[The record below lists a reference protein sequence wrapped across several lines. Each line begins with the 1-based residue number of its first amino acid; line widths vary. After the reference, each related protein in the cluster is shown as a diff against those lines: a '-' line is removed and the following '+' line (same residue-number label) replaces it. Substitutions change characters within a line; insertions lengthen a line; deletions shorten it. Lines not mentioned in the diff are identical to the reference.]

1 MAQSEK
7 VAKAGAAWRV
17 LPMDDRKKY
26 HDRSADEFQV
36 QRTHAST
43 QGVLGRVPW
52 HPPPNQR
59 IEGFNDFT
67 PSVGIYKR
75 PEADQLG
82 INVHGFVLGDVLG
95 QGGFGNVFKATHK
108 ASQQLFAV
116 KVFHCHGD
124 DDDDYKQE
132 LKVYEIIPEC
142 PMAPFQRLV
151 YKINDGGGTFRAL
164 VLPLE
169 RGSIRDHLRDT
180 KHGMPASSV
189 MAVTVQC
196 SEGLHYLHKNGIV
209 HLDFTSKNV
218 LWNEARMKAI
228 ITDFGMS
235 EQISPAKP
243 RYTKYCTSYA
253 RAPELWPKPVCG
265 AVLVP
270 ACDIWAL
277 GCLVYEAATGHQ
289 LMRANVGMSEQKIH
303 KYIQTWCNARAR
315 ANEKQDQDM
324 RQRHNR
330 ATCMSSHM
338 QHTVHSSATSIGRGC
353 HTSR

>member
-1 MAQSEK
+1 MA
-7 VAKAGAAWRV
+7 
-17 LPMDDRKKY
+17 DRKKY
-26 HDRSADEFQV
+26 EDRSADEFKV
-36 QRTHAST
+36 QRTYSMN
-43 QGVLGRVPW
+43 QGLYLNKVQK
-52 HPPPNQR
+52 HP
-59 IEGFNDFT
+59 IEGPNEFT
-67 PSVGIYKR
+67 PGAGIYKS

-82 INVHGFVLGDVLG
+82 INVHGYVLSDLLG

-116 KVFHCHGD
+116 KVFHCRDD

-132 LKVYEIIPEC
+132 LRVYEIIPEC

-151 YKINDGGGTFRAL
+151 HKINDGGGTFRAL

-169 RGSIRDHLRDT
+169 QGSLRDHLRDI

-196 SEGLHYLHKNGIV
+196 TEGLHYLHKKGIV

-218 LWNEARMKAI
+218 LWNDARMKAI

-243 RYTKYCTSYA
+243 RYTNYCASYA
-253 RAPELWPKPVCG
+253 RAPALWLKPVRG

-277 GCLVYEAATGHQ
+277 GCLVYEAAAGRR
-289 LMRANVGMSEQKIH
+289 LMRATFGMPEAEIF
-303 KYIQTWCNARAR
+303 KYIQTWCSARTGDNGKRTHSRCAAR
-315 ANEKQDQDM
+315 DQDL

-338 QHTVHSSATSIGRGC
+338 QHTVHIGRGC
-353 HTSR
+353 HTSRWGSVDVGQLVSRVTSRV